1 MMGGRG
7 YDGREGYD
15 GSIHEAVLRKVKGS
29 RKGLAG
35 SHLPRVG
42 IADLS
47 TDTHTIFI
55 TQCDPAVLRNS
66 PSPLS
71 PLHNH
76 PRTWE
81 EDQAR

>member
-1 MMGGRG
+1 MMGGR
-7 YDGREGYD
+7 GYD

-55 TQCDPAVLRNS
+55 ITGQSSSV
-66 PSPLS
+66 
-71 PLHNH
+71 
-76 PRTWE
+76 E
-81 EDQAR
+81 EFS